1 MKTKVVELLN
11 SSLNPAFGQSNHIY
25 FSGLS
30 DDYKQVN
37 SFSNCKA
44 YMQDGYYRTM
54 HPDNNNAWEAIGN
67 GTLSMKSFKLLLAM
81 KGLDKKIHD
90 IVHLIHQI
98 ETKLKITP
106 TKVYA
111 IEAANKDHEK
121 FTKQFFLLE
130 ANKKWLISTP
140 MISFYTL
147 LCRIASNNRR
157 GTYVNVFK
165 NVLTVQNA
173 YDKEQLRQ
181 ALNGIFCILKNG
193 DKVFGTDLKENYSKN
208 YMSTSHG
215 AGIVEFSQGNL
226 QQFPRWYKYYQKKK
240 NYINISTLRKVALS
254 K

>member
-1 MKTKVVELLN
+1 MKTKVIELLN
-11 SSLNPAFGQSNHIY
+11 SSLNPAHIQSSRIS

-30 DDYKQVN
+30 DDYKQSN

-44 YMQDGYYRTM
+44 YMQDGYYKTM
-54 HPDNNNAWEAIGN
+54 HPNNNGWEAVGD

-81 KGLDKKIHD
+81 QGLDKKIHD

-98 ETKLKITP
+98 ETKLKIKP

-111 IEAANKDHEK
+111 VKTLEKAHEK

-130 ANKKWLISTP
+130 ADKKWLISTP

-147 LCRIASNNRR
+147 LCRIASENHR

-165 NVLTVQNA
+165 AVLTA
-173 YDKEQLRQ
+173 DYAHDKEQLRQ